1 MKKVIRLVA
10 VFMVLILAAIGFAG
24 CGSSQTASSSKMF
37 SNLQAYLEYPN
48 TQKSLE
54 NAMSSLPSTLEFD
67 CYAEGDTLVY
77 EYKYTSL
84 IPESALELT
93 KKAIEDSASSLKSAQ
108 KIVFTEILEY
118 VDVENPIVC
127 YRYLNSDG
135 ALIAEIKFDKSVL
148 DE

>member
-10 VFMVLILAAIGFAG
+10 VSMVLILAAIGFAG

-37 SNLQAYLEYPN
+37 SDLQGYLEYPN
-48 TQKSLE
+48 TQKALE
-54 NAMSSLPSTLEFD
+54 NAKSSLPSTLDID
-67 CYAEGDTLVY
+67 CYVEGDTLVY
-77 EYKYTSL
+77 EYKYTEL
-84 IPESALELT
+84 IPESALEVT
-93 KKAIEDSASSLKSAQ
+93 KKTIEDSASTLESAQ
-108 KIVFTEILEY
+108 KLIFTEILEY